1 MWTEEGLGREGQLST
16 GLLRAVLPILWVRA
30 SPSSA
35 LPNSLPH
42 LELLDPSLGP
52 LSATWS
58 SPLEGAWLEA
68 VTSTSAG
75 PLGSGSPAS
84 RGTPD
89 LPSESPPPS
98 QCSSH
103 LVLSFSHSMTPL
115 ASSSCS
121 RSPQSTRPSPHCP
134 PLSAGTP
141 ALQGATLQQ
150 KGPGVP
156 WILLRPLPPPVQH
169 QASRVPSP
177 PVYLPRAPLSPCP
190 QPPLLHAPPH
200 SPPRAT
206 GFCLSKF
213 TAIYEVVVTYVSP
226 GPPSFAHL
234 CTHLEHACA
243 PGRGKPPCACHPQA
257 LSPWFRVRDHVAR
270 W

>member
-1 MWTEEGLGREGQLST
+1 MEEGLGREGQLST
-16 GLLRAVLPILWVRA
+16 GLLRAVLLILWVRA

-84 RGTPD
+84 GGTPD

-103 LVLSFSHSMTPL
+103 LVLSFSHSDPNDSPGQLLLLTEPSVRPSLPTLPTPL
-115 ASSSCS
+115 CGHPCPAGSNAPAE
-121 RSPQSTRPSPHCP
+121 RARGPLDSPPSTAPTRP
-134 PLSAGTP
+134 TP
-141 ALQGATLQQ
+141 GL
-150 KGPGVP
+150 
-156 WILLRPLPPPVQH
+156 
-169 QASRVPSP
+169 
-177 PVYLPRAPLSPCP
+177 
-190 QPPLLHAPPH
+190 
-200 SPPRAT
+200 
-206 GFCLSKF
+206 
-213 TAIYEVVVTYVSP
+213 
-226 GPPSFAHL
+226 
-234 CTHLEHACA
+234 
-243 PGRGKPPCACHPQA
+243 
-257 LSPWFRVRDHVAR
+257 
-270 W
+270 